1 MKIKAEPKLANMA
14 KNAIATMNF
23 MSAIISLPRTRAFV
37 WVTLAML
44 AGVTLTVRLGF
55 WQLSRAS
62 EKERRHSEIMAKIEE
77 PALKTA
83 TLLADPTQF
92 SDLHRRVVL
101 QGEWMP
107 EDTIYLDNRPM
118 NGRAGF
124 WVLTPLK
131 INETTR
137 VLVQRGWVPR
147 HRQDRTL
154 LPDIQTPP
162 GVVTVQGRISSPPS
176 NLMELGARSEEIPS
190 SSNEK
195 KIRQNLDIDQYANVL
210 GKPLAATVLQT
221 DLPSDGLLRD
231 WPEITVGVEKNL
243 AYAFQWF
250 ALAALQLVLYLWFQF
265 IQPYRHA
272 RRIKT

>member
-1 MKIKAEPKLANMA
+1 MKIKADPKLTNMA

-62 EKERRHSEIMAKIEE
+62 EKERRHSEIMAKIEA
-77 PALKTA
+77 PALKIA
-83 TLLADPTQF
+83 TPLADPTQF
-92 SDLHRRVVL
+92 SELHRRVVV
-101 QGEWMP
+101 QGEWMT
-107 EDTIYLDNRPM
+107 EHTIYLDNRPM
-118 NGRAGF
+118 NGQAGF

-131 INETTR
+131 VNESTI
-137 VLVQRGWVPR
+137 VLIQRGWVPR

-154 LPDIQTPP
+154 LPDIQTPL
-162 GVVTVQGRISSPPS
+162 GAVTVQGRISLPPS
-176 NLMELGARSEEIPS
+176 NLMDLGSRSEEIPS
-190 SSNEK
+190 STNEK
-195 KIRQNLDIDQYANVL
+195 KIRQNLDIAQYANEL
-210 GKPLAATVLQT
+210 RKPLAATVLQT
-221 DLPSDGLLRD
+221 DSPSDGLLRE

-250 ALAALQLVLYLWFQF
+250 ALAALQLVLYLGFQL

-272 RRIKT
+272 RRFKN